1 MIIDRPFS
9 VVSVTRNLFNQF
21 GQAPCAALIAT
32 VMPTEGDTP
41 AIFFKGA
48 TESRFRHD
56 LHATYTKLVD
66 LFASPSSSPC
76 RCIGFSGS
84 LLFGATMAERDSEQP
99 GFLSEGTRG
108 TLERSRD
115 GLDGR
120 FVS

>member
-56 LHATYTKLVD
+56 LHATY
-66 LFASPSSSPC
+66 C